1 MSKHSSHKQSRKRR
15 QKPAAIPKDMPLPVE
30 EVDNLPPAPATT
42 TGRWIHA
49 LVALLLVGLCAGLYG
64 WTADFPMVFDDHMY
78 MKDNPFFQDATSFS
92 YPAHFT
98 EFVRRPGKLG
108 IDPDLA
114 VNFVMRPV
122 AYASLYLNYLLDG
135 FRPRWFRVFNIGIHA
150 ATAILVYAL
159 LRLLLLRGSKIAS
172 LPQGSTFFIPL
183 TSALLFAAHPLA
195 TESVTYI
202 IQRFTSLSAFFY
214 LLTLWLYF
222 ASLQGASRWGRGLLR
237 AASVVAVLAGMLTKE
252 STFTAPLVA
261 VLIDWLVHGTR
272 LRVAA
277 ARAWPL
283 LLCLPL
289 IPALVLATS
298 AVLHEG
304 GISLDKAVNIVNS
317 RDAPLS
323 HWEYFVTQLTVVA
336 TYVRRI
342 FWPHD
347 LNLDPQWPLH
357 RSLLEWPVL
366 RSLFLHGALLV
377 GTWWLWRRK
386 RGADYR
392 FGLAF
397 VFVLWFF
404 LTLVVSSGLV
414 PLPDLMA
421 DHRTY
426 LPSIGIFV
434 LAACLFDFARNW
446 SWRLVPGRVAAPA
459 CATLCVGALAWNTCD
474 RNEVWRSSESLWRDT
489 VAKSPGKY
497 RTWGNLGAALS
508 DAGKEEPAVNCY
520 RKALEIEPRFQNG
533 LLNLSNSLLRLNR
546 PKESLETTMQ
556 LIRVDQTSINKP
568 PVAFA
573 LGLGLAGTGRYD
585 EALGIFQEILRA
597 APQDPQVHK
606 ALGLIYAETGL
617 HQRALDHY
625 QQADQL
631 QPGDRHLRDLIDDL
645 ESAMASKR
653 QMRLVQPRSIFQ

>member
-1 MSKHSSHKQSRKRR
+1 MAKDTPPPEVTVEHNPPPMAASSS
-15 QKPAAIPKDMPLPVE
+15 
-30 EVDNLPPAPATT
+30 
-42 TGRWIHA
+42 GRWVSG

-78 MKDNPFFQDATSFS
+78 MKDNPFFKDAANFS
-92 YPAHFT
+92 YPTNFA
-98 EFVRRPGKLG
+98 EFVRRPAQMG

-122 AYASLYLNYLLDG
+122 AYASLHLNYLLDG
-135 FRPRWFRVFNIGIHA
+135 FHPRWFRVVNIAIHA

-159 LRLLLLRGSKIAS
+159 LRLLLLRGAKLGK
-172 LPQGSTFFIPL
+172 LPKGSATFIPI
-183 TSALLFAAHPLA
+183 TAALLFAAHPLA

-214 LLTLWLYF
+214 LLTLWLHF

-237 AASVVAVLAGMLTKE
+237 ACAVVAVLAGMLTKE

-272 LRVAA
+272 LRQAA
-277 ARAWPL
+277 LRAWPL
-283 LLCLPL
+283 LVCLPV
-289 IPALVLATS
+289 IPALVIATS
-298 AVLHEG
+298 AVMHDG
-304 GISLDKAVNIVNS
+304 SMSLDKAVNIVNS
-317 RDAPLS
+317 RDTPLS
-323 HWEYFVTQLTVVA
+323 HWEYIVTQFTVVA
-336 TYVRRI
+336 AYLGRI
-342 FWPHD
+342 FWPSD

-357 RSLLEWPVL
+357 SSLLEAPVL
-366 RSLFLHGALLV
+366 YSLILHAALVVGA
-377 GTWWLWRRK
+377 WWLWRRYRK
-386 RGADYR
+386 ADSR

-397 VFVLWFF
+397 AFVLWFF
-404 LTLVVSSGLV
+404 VTVSVSSGLV

-426 LPSIGIFV
+426 LPSIGMFV

-446 SWRLVPGRVAAPA
+446 NWRLLPGRLVVPVGAA
-459 CATLCVGALAWNTCD
+459 LSVGALAWTTCT
-474 RNEVWRSSESLWRDT
+474 RNEVWRSNESLWQDT
-489 VAKSPGKY
+489 VVKSPGKY

-546 PKESLETTMQ
+546 PQESLNTTLQ
-556 LIRVDQTSINKP
+556 LIKVDQTSINKP
-568 PVAFA
+568 PVAFV

-585 EALGIFQEILRA
+585 EALGIFSEILRA
-597 APQDPQVHK
+597 APNDPQVHK

-617 HQRALDHY
+617 HHRALDHY
-625 QQADQL
+625 QQAAQL
-631 QPGDRHLRDLIDDL
+631 QPGDGHLQHLMNEL
-645 ESAMASKR
+645 HSAMASR
-653 QMRLVQPRSIFQ
+653 GQMRLVQPGPALQ